1 MGQRIDLPTMVRYS
15 YDLHHYPIPPSNSVI
30 YHFVPKYQDDVIV
43 TQSNWYFWTLWPVSH
58 FTAFLAT
65 KKACLLVFNSS
76 LLFYAF
82 LHPNFFLI
90 RWASLVSLI
99 CINDAFILNN
109 WQFQQ
114 QINMTHISF
123 LLYII
128 NNYFKCATKI
138 TKQFKPQN
146 LNLQL

>member
-1 MGQRIDLPTMVRYS
+1 MGQRIDLPTMVRCS
-15 YDLHHYPIPPSNSVI
+15 YDLHYYPIPPSNSVI
-30 YHFVPKYQDDVIV
+30 YHFALKYQEDIIV
-43 TQSNWYFWTLWPVSH
+43 TQSNWYFWTLWPVPL
-58 FTAFLAT
+58 LAT
-65 KKACLLVFNSS
+65 EKASLLVFNSS

-90 RWASLVSLI
+90 RWASPVSLI

-114 QINMTHISF
+114 QINMTYISVSYTF
-123 LLYII
+123 I

-138 TKQFKPQN
+138 TTI
-146 LNLQL
+146 